1 MSEQKFSNSADEI
14 KIIQAAQK
22 DIQSFRELYQRHF
35 KAVFRFVYT
44 RSGNDEDLSADIT
57 QQAFVK
63 AMLNIHRYEYRGVPF
78 VAWLY
83 RIALNEIN
91 LHYRNTSKTRTVSID
106 EQAVK
111 AFIEEID
118 DNYSDVKLQALKLTL
133 SEQDQEVVQLIEMRY
148 FEKRSFKE
156 LGEILGI
163 SESNAKVRVHRI
175 LKKLKIVLLK
185 KLQQLTGE
193 KK

>member
-22 DIQSFRELYQRHF
+22 DIIFFRELYKRHF

-44 RSGNDEDLSADIT
+44 RTANDEDLSADIT

-78 VAWLY
+78 IAWLY

-91 LHYRNTSKTRTVSID
+91 LHYRNSSKARSVSID
-106 EQAVK
+106 ENVVK
-111 AFIEEID
+111 SFIEEID
-118 DNYSDVKLQALKLTL
+118 DDYSDVKLQALKLTL
-133 SEQDQEVVQLIEMRY
+133 SDQDEEVVQLIEMRF

-156 LGEILGI
+156 LGEIMGI
-163 SESNAKVRVHRI
+163 SESNAKVKVHRI
-175 LKKLKIVLLK
+175 LKKLKVVLLK
-185 KLQQLTGE
+185 KMQSLTGE